1 MHPIIAGEIR
11 KIEALLEGYLGLPPD
26 TINLNTFQI
35 DRFKSVAP
43 SIRRTV
49 ERVVFV
55 ASLPNTSQADIA
67 FAVNASDFIEQE
79 VGKPRVPKIIRPLYA
94 LETEINERPAVNLCR
109 HLASIGLS
117 FYSIAYCN
125 SDTLEGSQIA
135 YFYAVTALV
144 IASLATH
151 LTYRL
156 RSTAMLL
163 SIIASTIIGVE
174 ILLAF
179 QPPAATFM
187 LYFVLSLILLGSQLQ
202 LQGSSSASQVRF
214 GNLDPQLRDANPQ
227 HPDPLDSAD
236 PFKISVYHTPQEV
249 IRNLEG
255 RTGFGDQDRYH

>member
-35 DRFKSVAP
+35 DRFGSVAP

-55 ASLPNTSQADIA
+55 ASLPNASQADIA

-79 VGKPRVPKIIRPLYA
+79 VRKPRVPEIIRPLYA
-94 LETEINERPAVNLCR
+94 LESEINKRPAANLCR
-109 HLASIGLS
+109 HLALIGLS
-117 FYSIAYCN
+117 FYGIAYCN
-125 SDTLEGSQIA
+125 ADTLEGSQIA
-135 YFYAVTALV
+135 YFYATSALI

-151 LTYRL
+151 VTYRFI
-156 RSTAMLL
+156 SMAMLL
-163 SIIASTIIGVE
+163 IIPASVIVGVE

-179 QPPAATFM
+179 QPPAAAFM
-187 LYFVLSLILLGSQLQ
+187 VYFALSLVLLVSQLQ
-202 LQGSSSASQVRF
+202 LQGSSNATQVNF
-214 GNLDPQLRDANPQ
+214 GSLDPRLRDTDSQ

-236 PFKISVYHTPQEV
+236 PFKMSVYHTPQEV
-249 IRNLEG
+249 MRNLEG
-255 RTGFGDQDRYH
+255 KTSFGDQDRYH